1 MGEKHKKHFEKSDVS
16 PIWGLEAM
24 SAPLDPES
32 YRSILESL
40 PSAVYLVDRE
50 RRILLWNSGAEKLT
64 GYLRQEVVGRLCW
77 DDFLMHCDENQ
88 ACLCG
93 SACPLQQ
100 TIHDGKLR
108 EADLFLRHK
117 DGQRVPVRVSAV
129 PFRDEDGRILGAV
142 ECFEKRQMLP
152 AADPQLHEMSLHA
165 SADLLTGLPDH
176 RATQARLQ
184 VYLEEYAASAVPF
197 AVLMIAIDALD
208 KVCRVDGRNAVNKIL
223 CATARTIESTL
234 GPNDMIGRWSDERF
248 LGVLAG
254 CTAPALLRAT
264 KTIQRLVNLEGIP
277 WWGERLRITLSI
289 GGAVVQAG
297 DTWETLAA
305 RAEAA
310 LESSLRPENPAAVA

>member
-1 MGEKHKKHFEKSDVS
+1 
-16 PIWGLEAM
+16 M

-40 PSAVYLVDRE
+40 PSAVYLVDRD

-93 SACPLQQ
+93 TACPLQQ

-129 PFRDEDGRILGAV
+129 PFRDEHGSILGAV

-152 AADPQLHEMSLHA
+152 VADPHLQEMSLHA
-165 SADLLTGLPDH
+165 TADLLTGLADH
-176 RATQARLQ
+176 AATQARLHA
-184 VYLEEYAASAVPF
+184 YLEDFAVSAIPF
-197 AVLMIAIDALD
+197 AVLSISVDALD
-208 KVCRVDGRNAVNKIL
+208 KVRHKDGRNAVNKVL
-223 CATARTIESTL
+223 YATARTIESTL
-234 GPNDMIGRWSDERF
+234 GPNDMIGRWSEERF
-248 LGVLAG
+248 LAVLAG
-254 CTAPALLRAT
+254 CTAPALLRAA
-264 KTIQRLVNLEGIP
+264 KTIKRLVNLEGIP
-277 WWGERLRITLSI
+277 WWGQRLQVTLSI
-289 GGAVVQAG
+289 GGAIVQAG

-310 LESSLRPENPAAVA
+310 LESNSRLEDPAAVA

>member
-1 MGEKHKKHFEKSDVS
+1 M
-16 PIWGLEAM
+16 PAALT
-24 SAPLDPES
+24 PES
-32 YRSILESL
+32 YRCILESL
-40 PSAVYLVDRE
+40 PAAVYLVDRD

-93 SACPLQQ
+93 TACPLQQ

-117 DGQRVPVRVSAV
+117 EGHRVPVRVSAV
-129 PFRDEDGRILGAV
+129 PFRDEHGSILGAV

-152 AADPQLHEMSLHA
+152 AADPILHEMSLHA
-165 SADLLTGLPDH
+165 TADVLTGLPDR
-176 RATQARLQ
+176 RASQDRLKT
-184 VYLEEYAASAVPF
+184 YLEEYASSAVPF
-197 AVLMIAIDALD
+197 AVLTIAIDALD
-208 KVCRVDGRNAVNKIL
+208 KVRHVDGRNAVNKVL
-223 CATARTIESTL
+223 YATARTIESTL
-234 GPNDMIGRWSDERF
+234 GPNDMIGRWSEERF

-254 CTAPALLRAT
+254 CTAPALDRAT
-264 KTIQRLVNLEGIP
+264 KTMKRLVTLEGIP

-289 GGAVVQAG
+289 GGAIVHAG
-297 DTWETLAA
+297 DTWETLVA

-310 LESSLRPENPAAVA
+310 LESSLRLEDPAAVA